1 MKLSDIPILPGY
13 IGVARAAKILG
24 ISRVSVYYMIY
35 DMDAFK
41 NVFKVESR
49 DGDTRPMILM
59 AEAEVR
65 RVAAEKAE
73 KASTPSE
80 APLRD
85 RITVWNKRVKK
96 WGVETGWDKTSGVRI
111 NQAGQPHHD
120 LKAAYLAAHPGDPR
134 PE

>member
-1 MKLSDIPILPGY
+1 MNLSDIPILPGY

-41 NVFKVESR
+41 NVFKIESR

-59 AEAEVR
+59 SEAEVR
-65 RVAAEKAE
+65 RVAAER
-73 KASTPSE
+73 E
-80 APLRD
+80 ARAAQPDPGPLRERVHD
-85 RITVWNKRVKK
+85 WNKRVKQ
-96 WGVETGWDKTSGVRI
+96 WGEKSGWAKSSNVTI
-111 NQAGQPHHD
+111 NKAGQPHND
-120 LKAAYLAAHPGDPR
+120 LKMAYLEAHPDDPR

>member
-13 IGVARAAKILG
+13 IGVARAAKILD

-35 DMDAFK
+35 EQDAFK

-65 RVAAEKAE
+65 RVAAEKQE
-73 KASTPSE
+73 RASQPPPG
-80 APLRD
+80 PLRE
-85 RITVWNKRVKK
+85 RVTAWNKRVKD
-96 WGVETGWDKTSGVRI
+96 WGVQTGWDISSGVRI
-111 NQAGQPHHD
+111 NKAGQPHQD
-120 LKAAYLAAHPGDPR
+120 LKVAYLKEHPDDLR